1 MGGGD
6 QARQRDGGVACVS
19 AGLELPTAAP
29 APMTVKAAAAEQD
42 DENNDEKNVHVWL
55 QCDETTLA

>member
-1 MGGGD
+1 
-6 QARQRDGGVACVS
+6 
-19 AGLELPTAAP
+19 
-29 APMTVKAAAAEQD
+29 MTVKAAAAEQD